1 MEPHSLPQTRARI
14 IIGNLLRNAL
24 QYSDEGVVEIVVR
37 DRSLLISNPIG
48 AAQGTDESMAFG
60 YGLGLDLVQRLC
72 QKSGWRLHYSSDEQR
87 FRCELL
93 FPATRTE
100 ARRPSSAQNRGR
112 GRGLRARC
120 DSVSEQRGLPGL
132 QLGRVDQE
140 TRQAGSSQR
149 APNMFQSSMKVSI
162 RPMSA
167 WNLIAEKIQVAT
179 PIARHRPVNS
189 TALPVER
196 RVS

>member
-48 AAQGTDESMAFG
+48 AAQGTEESMAFG

-93 FPATRTE
+93 FPAT
-100 ARRPSSAQNRGR
+100 P
-112 GRGLRARC
+112 
-120 DSVSEQRGLPGL
+120 D
-132 QLGRVDQE
+132 
-140 TRQAGSSQR
+140 
-149 APNMFQSSMKVSI
+149 
-162 RPMSA
+162 
-167 WNLIAEKIQVAT
+167 
-179 PIARHRPVNS
+179 
-189 TALPVER
+189 
-196 RVS
+196 

>member
-1 MEPHSLPQTRARI
+1 TRARI

-48 AAQGTDESMAFG
+48 AAQGTEESMAFG

-93 FPATRTE
+93 FPAT
-100 ARRPSSAQNRGR
+100 P
-112 GRGLRARC
+112 
-120 DSVSEQRGLPGL
+120 D
-132 QLGRVDQE
+132 
-140 TRQAGSSQR
+140 
-149 APNMFQSSMKVSI
+149 
-162 RPMSA
+162 
-167 WNLIAEKIQVAT
+167 
-179 PIARHRPVNS
+179 
-189 TALPVER
+189 
-196 RVS
+196 

>member
-1 MEPHSLPQTRARI
+1 LPQTRARI

-93 FPATRTE
+93 FPAT
-100 ARRPSSAQNRGR
+100 P
-112 GRGLRARC
+112 
-120 DSVSEQRGLPGL
+120 D
-132 QLGRVDQE
+132 
-140 TRQAGSSQR
+140 
-149 APNMFQSSMKVSI
+149 
-162 RPMSA
+162 
-167 WNLIAEKIQVAT
+167 
-179 PIARHRPVNS
+179 
-189 TALPVER
+189 
-196 RVS
+196 